1 MYNSFTQKSQSITWF
16 FYISSYSVIVM
27 FFIRILFI
35 IVSTI
40 LIFWVDGS
48 FAMSGSINTGS
59 VETTIKT
66 KNTEKIEGDQLIETN
81 TGTEERRVEE
91 KKTEKNAQKIILEVY
106 KIQGNKILKDM
117 DSSITKVNPDPK
129 VRIEVYTGIQKTLEF
144 RKQKLEK
151 SEMSNESKN
160 ILTGYIDYMVY
171 AIEKKIKNLE

>member
-1 MYNSFTQKSQSITWF
+1 M
-16 FYISSYSVIVM
+16 FYL
-27 FFIRILFI
+27 RIFL
-35 IVSTI
+35 I
-40 LIFWVDGS
+40 LISTALMLWVDGS
-48 FAMSGSINTGS
+48 FAMSGSNNTGS
-59 VETTIKT
+59 TEVNSKI
-66 KNTEKIEGDQLIETN
+66 KNTEKIEEDHSIETS
-81 TGTEERRVEE
+81 TGTEERKIEE

-117 DSSITKVNPDPK
+117 DTSIIKVNPDPK